1 MARRKITDN
10 KLQWLYELR
19 SEELAALEKLDV
31 ARNTGDPILQIEA
44 LNELQRTYIDF
55 AFGTHLITMGN
66 SQYKIDYSYYSDWQ
80 NGKKIK
86 TIHSEI
92 EREEQ
97 HIKYEQNKDF
107 ERKYGYMPS

>member
-1 MARRKITDN
+1 MARKKISDN
-10 KLQWLYELR
+10 KLQWLCELR
-19 SEELAALEKLDV
+19 NEELAALEKLDV
-31 ARNTGDPILQIEA
+31 ARNTGDSILQMEA

-55 AFGTHLITMGN
+55 AFGEHLITMGN

-92 EREEQ
+92 EREER
-97 HIKYEQNKDF
+97 HIKYQQDKDF
-107 ERKYGYMPS
+107 ERRYGYMPS